1 MIIYYISLKKLL
13 FNRIWC
19 LEVVC
24 CSKKYLKMLS
34 NFEIGQWSETGK
46 NIKNSRNNLDCFE

>member
-1 MIIYYISLKKLL
+1 MIIYYINLKKLL
-13 FNRIWC
+13 FNRFWC

-34 NFEIGQWSETGK
+34 NFEIEQWSETGK
-46 NIKNSRNNLDCFE
+46 KY